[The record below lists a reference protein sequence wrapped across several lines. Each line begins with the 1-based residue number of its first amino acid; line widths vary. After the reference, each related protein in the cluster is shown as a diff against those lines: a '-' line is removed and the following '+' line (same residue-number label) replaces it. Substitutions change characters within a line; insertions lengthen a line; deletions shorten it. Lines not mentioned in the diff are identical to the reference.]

1 MPQSIITFPLNSE
14 INVSVQET
22 DIVYAVELKSTTAG
36 FAQGGSNST
45 AGNTKPKAIGEVH
58 EVDRP
63 NNQITI
69 ETANYPAYTTTADT
83 FLFFS
88 KNRAVNSSGLI
99 GYYSLIEYRNY
110 SKKKAEI
117 FAVGTEYAPSSK

>member
-1 MPQSIITFPLNSE
+1 MPTSIITFNSD

-22 DIVYAVELKSTTAG
+22 DVIYAVELKSTMAG
-36 FAQGGSNST
+36 FSQGGSNST
-45 AGNTKPKAIGEVH
+45 AGNTKPKAIGEVT
-58 EVDRP
+58 EVHRP
-63 NNQITI
+63 NKHVTI
-69 ETANYPAYTTTADT
+69 ETGGYPAYTITKDT

-99 GYYSLIEYRNY
+99 GYYSLVEYRNY

-117 FAVGTEYAPSSK
+117 FAVGTEYVPSSK